1 MKISTLI
8 SLLVSLASF
17 SAFAQNGLKADYYD
31 GVNFDRYVGTKI
43 ETKIDYYWLWNAP
56 FEDMDPSKCSV
67 RWTGRLLAPET
78 GEFVFSASFDDGVR
92 VWVDGIQI
100 IDNWRLNNMAHAKG
114 SLKMEKGEYYD
125 LKIEYFNAMAE
136 AEITLYWELP
146 KEEKKEVEKKENW
159 YDFFWQKEEDNKEKI
174 SSEYFFQPIEEK
186 IAELKEEKEEKI
198 VTVKPKKQR
207 AIPKS
212 KKRVPK
218 KKITFPKESKTTAEI
233 TIEKYIPKNVQFER
247 TKTEILPA
255 SFPELDRLA
264 EFLIENPHHNIKIE
278 GHTDNVGNAKKNL
291 ILSHSRARAVAAYLV
306 KKGIHY
312 ERLSAEGF
320 GGSRPLVKSEDG
332 KYHPENRRVEFIV
345 E

>member
-8 SLLVSLASF
+8 PVFVTLLSCSLF
-17 SAFAQNGLKADYYD
+17 GQNGLKADYYD

-56 FEDMDPSKCSV
+56 FKDMNPSKCSV
-67 RWTGRLLAPET
+67 RWTGRLKAPET
-78 GEFVFSASFDDGVR
+78 GEFKFSARVDDGLR
-92 VWVDGIQI
+92 VWVDDVQI
-100 IDNWRLNNMAHAKG
+100 IDNWKLNDVGYSNG
-114 SLKMEKGEYYD
+114 SFQMEAGEYYD

-136 AEITLYWELP
+136 AEITLFWELP
-146 KEEKKEVEKKENW
+146 NQQKKEKKKNWYDIFWLEEKEKKETIPS
-159 YDFFWQKEEDNKEKI
+159 D
-174 SSEYFFQPIEEK
+174 YFFQPVAEK
-186 IAELKEEKEEKI
+186 ITELKEEKIEPE
-198 VTVKPKKQR
+198 KPKKQPTI
-207 AIPKS
+207 AKP
-212 KKRVPK
+212 KKRLPK
-218 KKITFPKESKTTAEI
+218 KKIIIPKESKTTAEI

-264 EFLIENPHHNIKIE
+264 EFLTKNRHHKIKIE
-278 GHTDNVGNAKKNL
+278 GHTDNVGNEEKNVQ
-291 ILSHSRARAVAAYLV
+291 LSHSRARAVAAYLI
-306 KKGIHY
+306 KKGVHF

-320 GGSRPLVKSEDG
+320 GGSRPLVKSEGG